1 MHPCRVCNWADG
13 YQATCPLTGGEHM
26 KLTKK
31 MMLALVGSA
40 MALGFACNVQATT
53 WDMPTPY
60 PDKTFHTQNIAMF
73 AKDVEEASK
82 GALTIKIHSAG
93 SLFKHPEIKNA
104 VRGGQV
110 PIGEFFLSRL
120 SNEHAVFGADSQPF
134 LATNYD
140 DAQKLWGAQKDVV
153 AKLLDKQGLMPLF
166 SVPWPPQG
174 LYTKKEIK
182 TVDDLKG
189 IKFRAY
195 NATLETFAKK
205 VGAAPTQVEVPD
217 IPQAFAT
224 GRVEAMIT
232 SPSTGAN
239 SKAWD
244 FVTHYT
250 DIQAW
255 VPKNIVVVSKKAFRK
270 LDKATQDAVLAS
282 AAKAEERGWEMS
294 KKETAEKTKIMADN
308 GVIIV
313 TPSEELMAGL
323 KAVGEEMLVDW
334 KKAAGAE
341 GETMLSNY
349 K

>member
-1 MHPCRVCNWADG
+1 MRSLQGKLGVAL
-13 YQATCPLTGGEHM
+13 TCI
-26 KLTKK
+26 
-31 MMLALVGSA
+31 ALVFGVTTVSS
-40 MALGFACNVQATT
+40 ATT

-60 PDKTFHTQNIAMF
+60 PDKTFHTQNIIKF
-73 AKDVEEASK
+73 AEDVENATGGNLK
-82 GALTIKIHSAG
+82 IKIHSAG

-120 SNEHAVFGADSQPF
+120 SNEHAAFGADSQPF

-140 DAQKLWGAQKDVV
+140 EAKKLWDAQKGVITV
-153 AKLLDKQGLMPLF
+153 LLNKQGLMPLF

-182 TVDDLKG
+182 SVSDLKG

-195 NATLETFAKK
+195 NATLEKFAKK

-217 IPQAFAT
+217 VPQAFAT
-224 GRVEAMIT
+224 GRVDAMIT

-244 FVTHYT
+244 YITHYT

-255 VPKNIVVVSKKAFRK
+255 LPKNIVVVSKKAFRK
-270 LDKATQDAVLAS
+270 LDKATQAAVLT
-282 AAKAEERGWEMS
+282 AADAAEKRGWEMS
-294 KKETAEKTKIMADN
+294 MEETAAKTAILKEN

-313 TPSEELMAGL
+313 TPNPELMDSL
-323 KAVGEEMLVDW
+323 KAIGAEMLSDW
-334 KKAAGAE
+334 EKDAGAE
-341 GETMLSNY
+341 GETLLKAY
-349 K
+349 GK

>member
-1 MHPCRVCNWADG
+1 MKQGKGLLAGLLSLLCFFAL
-13 YQATCPLTGGEHM
+13 ATTAIGAGG
-26 KLTKK
+26 
-31 MMLALVGSA
+31 V
-40 MALGFACNVQATT
+40 T

-60 PDKTFHTQNIAMF
+60 PDKTFHTQNIMMF
-73 AKDVEEASK
+73 AEEVKQATGGK
-82 GALTIKIHSAG
+82 LEIKIHSAG

-110 PIGEFFLSRL
+110 PIGEFFVSLL
-120 SNEHAVFGADSQPF
+120 SNENAVFGADSQPF

-140 DAQKLWGAQKDVV
+140 DAEKLWKAQKPIITE
-153 AKLLDKQGLMPLF
+153 LLAQQKLMPLF

-174 LYTKKEIK
+174 LYTKKPIN
-182 TVDDLKG
+182 TVNDLKG
-189 IKFRAY
+189 IKFRTY
-195 NATLETFAKK
+195 NATLEKFANA

-244 FVTHYT
+244 FVEYYT

-255 VPKNIVVVSKKAFRK
+255 VPKNIVVVNRTAFSK
-270 LDKATQDAVLAS
+270 LDEPTRKAVLQ
-282 AAKAEERGWEMS
+282 AAQNAEARGWDMS
-294 KKETAEKTKIMADN
+294 RKETAEKVAELKGN
-308 GVIIV
+308 GMKVV
-313 TPSEELMAGL
+313 TPSAELMDGL
-323 KAVGEEMLVDW
+323 KKIGQEMLVEW
-334 KKAAGAE
+334 KAAAGKE
-341 GETMLSNY
+341 GEELLKNY

>member
-1 MHPCRVCNWADG
+1 MRSLQGKLGVAL
-13 YQATCPLTGGEHM
+13 TCI
-26 KLTKK
+26 
-31 MMLALVGSA
+31 ALVFGVTTVSS
-40 MALGFACNVQATT
+40 ATT

-60 PDKTFHTQNIAMF
+60 PDKTFHTQNIIKF
-73 AKDVEEASK
+73 AEDVENATGGNLK
-82 GALTIKIHSAG
+82 IKIHSAG

-120 SNEHAVFGADSQPF
+120 SNEHAAFGADSQPF

-140 DAQKLWGAQKDVV
+140 EAKKLWDAQKGVITV
-153 AKLLDKQGLMPLF
+153 LLNKQGLMPLF

-182 TVDDLKG
+182 SVSDLKG

-195 NATLETFAKK
+195 NATLEKFAKK

-217 IPQAFAT
+217 VPQAFAT
-224 GRVEAMIT
+224 GRVDAMIT

-244 FVTHYT
+244 YITHYT

-255 VPKNIVVVSKKAFRK
+255 LPKNIVVVSKKAFRK
-270 LDKATQDAVLAS
+270 LDKATQAAVLT
-282 AAKAEERGWEMS
+282 AADAAEKRGWEMS
-294 KKETAEKTKIMADN
+294 MEETAAKTAILKEN

-313 TPSEELMAGL
+313 TPNPELMDSL
-323 KAVGEEMLVDW
+323 KATGAEMLSDW
-334 KKAAGAE
+334 EKDAGAE
-341 GETMLSNY
+341 GATLLKAY
-349 K
+349 GK

>member
-1 MHPCRVCNWADG
+1 
-13 YQATCPLTGGEHM
+13 M
-26 KLTKK
+26 KRMKHLITAAS
-31 MMLALVGSA
+31 LLFFSLGSA
-40 MALGFACNVQATT
+40 ASAIGSDATA

-60 PDKTFHTQNIAMF
+60 PDKTFHTQNIIQF
-73 AKDVEEASK
+73 ADEVKEMTGD
-82 GALTIKIHSAG
+82 ALTIKVHSAG

-110 PIGEFFLSRL
+110 QIGEFFLSLL
-120 SNEHAVFGADSQPF
+120 SNENAAFGADSQPF

-140 DAQKLWGAQKDVV
+140 DAKKLWDAQKPVIAPLLEKQKLKI
-153 AKLLDKQGLMPLF
+153 LF

-195 NATLETFAKK
+195 NATLEKFANT

-244 FVTHYT
+244 YVDYFT

-255 VPKNIVVVSKKAFRK
+255 VPKNIVVVNSRAFAK
-270 LDKATQDAVLAS
+270 LDKDVQETVLK
-282 AAKAEERGWEMS
+282 AAAAAEQRGWEMS
-294 KKETAEKTKIMADN
+294 KKETAAKIAILKEN
-308 GVIIV
+308 GMKVV
-313 TPSEELMAGL
+313 QPSAALMDGL
-323 KAVGEEMLVDW
+323 KKVGAEMLVEW
-334 KKAAGAE
+334 KKAAGKD
-341 GETMLSNY
+341 GETLLKSY
-349 K
+349 E

>member
-1 MHPCRVCNWADG
+1 MRVHQTISPTLFLCITFVLGVSCSA
-13 YQATCPLTGGEHM
+13 
-26 KLTKK
+26 
-31 MMLALVGSA
+31 LAAS
-40 MALGFACNVQATT
+40 

-60 PDKTFHTQNIAMF
+60 PDKTFHTQNIIQF
-73 AKDVEEASK
+73 SQDVDKATN
-82 GALTIKIHSAG
+82 GALKINIHSAG

-134 LATNYD
+134 LATNYT
-140 DAQKLWGAQKDVV
+140 DALKLWTAQQPVV
-153 AKLLDKQGLMPLF
+153 SELLDKQGLMPLF

-182 TVDDLKG
+182 TVEDLKG

-195 NATLETFAKK
+195 NATLEQFADR

-244 FVTHYT
+244 FVSHYT

-255 VPKNIVVVSKKAFRK
+255 VPKNIVVVNKKSFRK
-270 LDKATQDAVLAS
+270 LDEPTQKALLD
-282 AAKAEERGWEMS
+282 AAKQAETRGWELS
-294 KKETAEKTKIMADN
+294 KKETEAKMQILKEN
-308 GVIIV
+308 GMQIV
-313 TPSEELMAGL
+313 SPSTELMQGL
-323 KAVGEEMLVDW
+323 KAIGSEMLTDW
-334 KKAAGAE
+334 QTAAGTE
-341 GETMLSNY
+341 GAALLKAY
-349 K
+349 QQ